1 MEERKRDRNL
11 EKNKDIPVLAS
22 TMDAPLLTLGFEP
35 APRLLFEGR
44 SATVKEFFEKDMLR
58 LRESLKPGR
67 IEPKFAMV
75 NPSLHQ
81 QLEGRLDP
89 RTGNA
94 DIAVLL
100 PKNVRIPAPSVSH
113 DIPTLDFK
121 INSKKRML

>member
-35 APRLLFEGR
+35 VPRLLFEGR

-58 LRESLKPGR
+58 LKESLKPGR

-75 NPSLHQ
+75 NPNLHQ
-81 QLEGRLDP
+81 QLEGTLDP

-100 PKNVRIPAPSVSH
+100 PKNVRIPAPSVSG
-113 DIPTLDFK
+113 DLLIPSLK